1 MGLLLVLKPVNIR
14 LITPLFDIQ
23 IDRIIDIYFALSKL
37 LRILTLFTGKRLHY
51 YSQAGVL
58 YLRRAYSRSKSLVY

>member
-1 MGLLLVLKPVNIR
+1 MGLLLVLKLAN
-14 LITPLFDIQ
+14 
-23 IDRIIDIYFALSKL
+23 

-51 YSQAGVL
+51 YSHAGVL